1 MEIMSRLRPPAV
13 AVVDM
18 QGMIGPTV
26 RPLEFSRLLL
36 RLRDDQSVRGVVLNI
51 DSPGGTAVGADMIT
65 RSVVR
70 LRNEKPVA
78 GFVGG
83 IGASGGYMIAAASQ
97 RIITL
102 PAAIV
107 GAIGVISYRPQV
119 YEALDRI
126 GVSMRVSKSGRLKDM
141 LSPFREPTEE
151 EQSKEQRVLDSLY
164 EQFVSGVAEGRK
176 LPIEQVR
183 DLATGEVFTSADA
196 LEAGLI
202 DDTGDLEDA
211 VDWVA
216 GEARIPARVRLVR
229 PRRGLR
235 QVLFGRASTALIESV
250 LLDIEGS
257 MPTAG
262 GWALY
267 TGGRP

>member
-1 MEIMSRLRPPAV
+1 MEILSRLRPPTV

-18 QGMIGPTV
+18 QGVIGPAV
-26 RPLEFSRLLL
+26 RPLEFTRLLL

-51 DSPGGTAVGADMIT
+51 DSPGGTAVGAEMIM
-65 RSVVR
+65 RAVVR
-70 LRNEKPVA
+70 LRREKPVA

-83 IGASGGYMIAAASQ
+83 LGASGGYMIAAATQ
-97 RIITL
+97 RVITL

-107 GAIGVISYRPQV
+107 GAIGVISYRPV
-119 YEALDRI
+119 VHEALDRI
-126 GVSMRVSKSGRLKDM
+126 GVQMRVSKSGRLKDM

-151 EQSKEQRVLDSLY
+151 EQAKEQHVLDSLY
-164 EQFVSGVAEGRK
+164 EQFVAGVAEARGM
-176 LPIEQVR
+176 PIDDVR
-183 DLATGEVFTSADA
+183 ALATGEVFTSADA

-216 GEARIPARVRLVR
+216 DEAAIPPRVRLVR

-235 QVLFGRASTALIESV
+235 QVLTGRASTALVESV
-250 LLDIEGS
+250 LLDLEAS
-257 MPTAG
+257 LPAAG
-262 GWALY
+262 GYALY

>member
-1 MEIMSRLRPPAV
+1 MQFLSRLRPPTV

-18 QGMIGPTV
+18 QGMIGPAV

-36 RLRDDQSVRGVVLNI
+36 RLRDDQSVHGVVLNI

-65 RSVVR
+65 RAVR
-70 LRNEKPVA
+70 RLNGEKPVA

-83 IGASGGYMIAAASQ
+83 IGASGGYMIAAATQ
-97 RIITL
+97 RVITL
-102 PAAIV
+102 PSAIV
-107 GAIGVISYRPQV
+107 GAIGVISYRPV
-119 YEALDRI
+119 VHEALDRI

-151 EQSKEQRVLDSLY
+151 EQAKEQHVLDSLY
-164 EQFVSGVAEGRK
+164 EQFVAGVAEGRD
-176 LPIEQVR
+176 LPVERVR
-183 DLATGEVFTSADA
+183 ELATGEVFTSADA
-196 LEAGLI
+196 IDAGLI

-211 VDWVA
+211 VEWVA
-216 GEARIPARVRLVR
+216 AEASIPPRVRLVR

-235 QVLFGRASTALIESV
+235 QMLTGRASTALIETV
-250 LLDIEGS
+250 LLDFDAS
-257 MPTAG
+257 LPTG
-262 GWALY
+262 GGYALY